1 MLFRSGIIFEK
12 QILYNDLS
20 ILKYIDTCTILA
32 NALDNAVKACS
43 EIQNG
48 EKKITL
54 EVKRTNDILSI
65 IIENTKQNHVVCEN
79 EKFVSSKADKHNHG
93 FGVENIKM
101 AVEKYNGIVS
111 IDYTDTIFTL
121 AISIPLL
128 NEQK

>member
-1 MLFRSGIIFEK
+1 M
-12 QILYNDLS
+12 
-20 ILKYIDTCTILA
+20 
-32 NALDNAVKACS
+32 
-43 EIQNG
+43 
-48 EKKITL
+48 

-65 IIENTKQNHVVCEN
+65 IIENTKQNHVVYEN
-79 EKFVSSKADKHNHG
+79 EKFVSSKLDKHNHG

>member
-1 MLFRSGIIFEK
+1 M
-12 QILYNDLS
+12 
-20 ILKYIDTCTILA
+20 DTCTIFA

-43 EIQNG
+43 EIKEG
-48 EKKITL
+48 ERKIELFLKRKKDMLNI
-54 EVKRTNDILSI
+54 VIK
-65 IIENTKQNHVVCEN
+65 NTKQNQILESNNRFFTTKSNKEH
-79 EKFVSSKADKHNHG
+79 HG
-93 FGVENIKM
+93 FGIENIKM